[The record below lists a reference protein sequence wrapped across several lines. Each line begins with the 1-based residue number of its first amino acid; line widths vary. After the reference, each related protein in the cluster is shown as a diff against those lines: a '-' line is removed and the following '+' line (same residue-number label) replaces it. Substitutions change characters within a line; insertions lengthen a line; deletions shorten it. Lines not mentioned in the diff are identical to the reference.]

1 MNKLL
6 FFEKKLIVQ
15 YKDFLN
21 NIYREQATLTGR
33 PTASGKSHF
42 GPDSNLLGPNLGYKI
57 FFGGF
62 RSTRRQTLFQ
72 VAIPCNIK
80 ENNDANLIK
89 WQKKTIS
96 ATILG
101 PQNFFGSLTLFQAI
115 IVCNFKGNL

>member
-89 WQKKTIS
+89 WQKKQFRPQFWAPKIF
-96 ATILG
+96 LG
-101 PQNFFGSLTLFQAI
+101 
-115 IVCNFKGNL
+115 V